1 MLYGVVS
8 GSRAAGQARKE
19 KLMKRNRDKIEL
31 ARMGAIFS
39 KDVDKCRN
47 RVKIGDAFTVA
58 DPAWKNEQ
66 GNGVRPMMRGR
77 VTAKYPYVVTLDCG
91 TSITYVQIL
100 VMRRSGRKYI
110 D

>member
-1 MLYGVVS
+1 MT
-8 GSRAAGQARKE
+8 RTKT
-19 KLMKRNRDKIEL
+19 KTEL
-31 ARMGAIFS
+31 ALMGAIF
-39 KDVDKCRN
+39 KEDIDN
-47 RVKIGDAFTVA
+47 AFTVA
-58 DPAWKNEQ
+58 GTDWKNER

>member
-1 MLYGVVS
+1 MT
-8 GSRAAGQARKE
+8 RTKT
-19 KLMKRNRDKIEL
+19 KTEL
-31 ARMGAIFS
+31 ALMGAIF
-39 KDVDKCRN
+39 KEDIDKCRN

-77 VTAKYPYVVTLDCG
+77 VTAKYPHLVTLDCG

>member
-1 MLYGVVS
+1 
-8 GSRAAGQARKE
+8 
-19 KLMKRNRDKIEL
+19 MKRNRDKIEL

-58 DPAWKNEQ
+58 DPARKNEQ
-66 GNGVRPMMRGR
+66 GNGVKPMMRGR
-77 VTAKYPYVVTLDCG
+77 VTAKYPHLVTLNCG

-100 VMRRSGRKYI
+100 MMKRNGRKYI